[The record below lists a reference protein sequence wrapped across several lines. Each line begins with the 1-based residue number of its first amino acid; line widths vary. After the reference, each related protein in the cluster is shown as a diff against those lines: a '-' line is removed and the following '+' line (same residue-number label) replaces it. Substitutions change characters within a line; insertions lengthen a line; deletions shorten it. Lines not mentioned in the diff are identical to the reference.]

1 VSRHSTT
8 HHLAVNRESRNG
20 EKSLFQIINGPA
32 EIQGRQTATEM
43 SSTLLTKQENEH
55 LLQEEHD
62 NTTSRT
68 GKDDHNSDDDSTYGS
83 LDLSSSEERSHP
95 SSGLTTAL
103 EQEGQAAETPSQVT
117 EQKKDVRWRDLP
129 RKDQLLILTLAR
141 LAEPIAQTGIQSYI
155 FFMLKSFDESL
166 SDASIS
172 QQAGFLSGGFT
183 MAQCVTAVWWGRFAD
198 REWLGRKNV
207 LIIGLVGTLISTL
220 GFAFSKSFMSLMF
233 WRCLGGVLN
242 GNVGVMRTMISEII
256 KEKKFQPKAFLI
268 LPLTFN
274 VGVL

>member
-1 VSRHSTT
+1 MSTE
-8 HHLAVNRESRNG
+8 A
-20 EKSLFQIINGPA
+20 SLH
-32 EIQGRQTATEM
+32 
-43 SSTLLTKQENEH
+43 KQESEH
-55 LLQEEHD
+55 LLQQQDTDHTTFHPSKHD
-62 NTTSRT
+62 HA
-68 GKDDHNSDDDSTYGS
+68 DSDDDSTYGS
-83 LDLSSSEERSHP
+83 LDLSTPEERP
-95 SSGLTTAL
+95 SPSTGLTTAL
-103 EQEGQAAETPSQVT
+103 EQEGQAAEAPAQVT
-117 EQKKDVRWRDLP
+117 EKKIDVRWRDLP

-155 FFMLKSFDESL
+155 FFMLKSFDDSL